1 LFPGKIIKELIQ
13 ANYEAGNFVVLKS
26 YQNNYFIKENINRNI
41 AIDMGLTKTEIFST
55 EQNHLA
61 QMLKALAHPARI
73 AILQEIMKANTC
85 ICGELVNELGLAQA
99 TISQHLKEL
108 KNAGLIQG
116 TVEGASVCYC
126 INPETW
132 SLLEKEI
139 VSFISALKT
148 TKNCC

>member
-1 LFPGKIIKELIQ
+1 MYYESQIKSFSGLNKILIVILQ
-13 ANYEAGNFVVLKS
+13 LN
-26 YQNNYFIKENINRNI
+26 
-41 AIDMGLTKTEIFST
+41 MGLTKSEIFST

-61 QMLKALAHPARI
+61 QLLKALAHPARI

-108 KNAGLIQG
+108 KNAGLIKG

-132 SLLEKEI
+132 QVLEKAI
-139 VSFISALKT
+139 GNFLSALKT
-148 TKNCC
+148 TNSCC